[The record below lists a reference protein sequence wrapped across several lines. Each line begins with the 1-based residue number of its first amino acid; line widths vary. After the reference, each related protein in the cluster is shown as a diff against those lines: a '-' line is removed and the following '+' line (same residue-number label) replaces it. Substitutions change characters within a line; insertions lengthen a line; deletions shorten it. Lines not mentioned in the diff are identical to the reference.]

1 MRVLL
6 VLAEDRAI
14 CESLRAALP
23 ETDLLLFEPGVA
35 QAQRRLVSVKVDAV
49 IIDDA
54 PNLGLKALKRMGEL
68 TPTSP
73 LVLLSSRSD
82 GESLGYLASAGARN
96 YIVKPFSCEQLRE
109 AIDHAIASTQPLPAG
124 SLQNMP
130 PAPTEAVL
138 GQHQVALR
146 WLSRISSQIQDPI
159 RLSQTLVDAATDIFD
174 AMRSAVL
181 LESGGHV
188 RVAACQGIP
197 ANVSASARL
206 GFMTGLMRWFDENAC
221 LFDRLSPGAPFDAV
235 KEAQVLGARLA
246 MPFMCGGRVC
256 GAILVGDKASA
267 RDYSHE
273 ERELLALIARSAS
286 IAFANTKLYQDM
298 AHQQN
303 RLDSI
308 LSNVTAGV
316 VAVATDKTVT
326 MMNQSAERILRMKA
340 ADMIGH
346 SVQKLGSSFADVVL
360 RALSSGKPLL
370 RQEVR
375 DSSINATLGISATPC
390 GADGAIAIFTVLAE
404 KKMASEDIAY
414 SPFWE
419 FLATR
424 VAQEIKNPMVA
435 INTFAQLLPKKYE
448 SEEFR
453 EAFGEVV
460 QKEVARINNVVE
472 TLYDF
477 ARHPRLVVQESDLR
491 ETVHSVIESFGEEL
505 KSRSIEVEEDYDPQI
520 SKINMDPIYFSQAIH
535 SIVQNSI
542 EAMPAGGKLRI
553 RAKGGTEGC
562 QLVIADSGPGIP
574 EQDAGLIF
582 LPFFSTKE
590 KGMGLGL
597 TMASRILKQHEGD
610 LRLVTNENGGGAFA
624 LSLPTSKRAHAE
636 HIGD

>member
-6 VLAEDRAI
+6 ILAEDRAI
-14 CESLRAALP
+14 CESLRASMP
-23 ETDLLLFEPGVA
+23 ETDLLLFEPGLV

-49 IIDDA
+49 IIDDG
-54 PNLGLKALKRMGEL
+54 PSLGLKALKRMAEL
-68 TPTSP
+68 VPGSP

-82 GESLGYLASAGARN
+82 GESLGHLALAGVRH
-96 YIVKPFSCEQLRE
+96 YVVKPFSCEQLRQT
-109 AIDHAIASTQPLPAG
+109 IDAAIADAVPNRIEPP
-124 SLQNMP
+124 QNAA
-130 PAPTEAVL
+130 PAPAEAVL

-159 RLSQTLVDAATDIFD
+159 RLSQTLVDATTDIFD
-174 AMRSAVL
+174 ANRSAVL
-181 LESGGHV
+181 LENGGHV
-188 RVAACQGIP
+188 SVVACQGIP
-197 ANVSASARL
+197 ASVSSSARL
-206 GFMTGLMRWFDENAC
+206 GFTTGLMRWFDENEC
-221 LFDRLSPGAPFDAV
+221 LFDRTQTGAPFDAV

-246 MPFMCGGRVC
+246 MPFLSGGRVC
-256 GAILVGDKASA
+256 GALLVGDKASA

-286 IAFANTKLYQDM
+286 IAFTNTKLYQDM

-326 MMNQSAERILRMKA
+326 MMNQSAERILRIKA
-340 ADMIGH
+340 ADVIGH
-346 SVQKLGSSFADVVL
+346 SVQKIGSAFADVVL
-360 RALSSGKPLL
+360 RALRTGKPLL

-375 DSSINATLGISATPC
+375 DMSINATLGLSATPC
-390 GADGAIAIFTVLAE
+390 GADGAIVIFTILPE
-404 KKMASEDIAY
+404 KKVASEDIAY

-477 ARHPRLVVQESDLR
+477 ARHPRLVVQKSDLR
-491 ETVHSVIESFGEEL
+491 ETVHNVVESFSEEL
-505 KSRSIEVEEDYDPQI
+505 KSRNIEVEEDYDPAI
-520 SKINMDPIYFSQAIH
+520 AAIEMDPIYFSQAIH
-535 SIVQNSI
+535 NIVQNSI
-542 EAMPAGGKLRI
+542 EAMPSGGKLRI
-553 RAKGGTEGC
+553 KAQGGNEGC

-597 TMASRILKQHEGD
+597 TMASRILEQHEGE
-610 LRLVTNENGGGAFA
+610 LRLVTNEEGGGAFA
-624 LSLPTSKRAHAE
+624 LSLPTSKKHHAE
-636 HIGD
+636 HTGD